1 MKQMM
6 TTIITGVFL
15 MMPSFS
21 FSAAHEKDDH
31 GHYHGIEATSN
42 DWVTAFYTGKAES
55 IEMVENNMAEDG
67 QSVQGRYVGFGFTW
81 DPREN
86 EMRVGQVTPNSP
98 ADGALKV
105 GDLFLEV
112 NGIKAIPEN
121 FQSLGFRGKPGA
133 EIAAVI
139 ERNGMKKNIT
149 FKRGVVNGR
158 LSKSQALDNMNSAE
172 ADEWPAKEFRIIEV
186 LSKGNT
192 VYVLSN
198 ASQTD
203 YQVDL
208 DYNAYTVHRLMFNE
222 GGKVI
227 EIANLSEDRF
237 VLEQT
242 GFKITR

>member
-15 MMPSFS
+15 MIPSFS
-21 FSAAHEKDDH
+21 FSAAHETDDH